1 MNKVKAV
8 VVGIL
13 FLVVAVGFFGCQ
25 TTGRTAGQFIDD
37 VGIEAAI
44 RAKFIEDPLV
54 SPFTIHITSFEGEV
68 TLTGSVDSGKAK
80 RRAEKL
86 AYSVKG
92 VRKVNNHIKIQ

>member
-13 FLVVAVGFFGCQ
+13 CLAVAVGFFGCQ

-68 TLTGSVDSGKAK
+68 TLTGSVDSSKAK

>member
-1 MNKVKAV
+1 MYKVKAV
-8 VVGIL
+8 VAGVFCVAIIL
-13 FLVVAVGFFGCQ
+13 CFFGCQ

-44 RAKFIEDPLV
+44 RAKFIEDQV
-54 SPFTIHITSFEGEV
+54 VRPFTIHITSYGGEV
-68 TLTGSVDSGKAK
+68 TLTGAVNSAKAK

-92 VRKVNNHIKIQ
+92 VRKVNNLIKIR